1 VRHLGSQADLCLVP
15 CRAMGAVRGL
25 SRRVWGQRPGQPG
38 EPRR

>member
-1 VRHLGSQADLCLVP
+1 
-15 CRAMGAVRGL
+15 MGAVRGL